1 MSFVVP
7 RRIVVSNRID
17 DITCVVSV
25 REFAT
30 QIVKVSTMTC
40 ECEKRIYLCISQ
52 SAAIQYRFEAAAG
65 SDFSLAPEITFDVWQ
80 GGISGANLI
89 SKSFTGGTIN
99 KLSDNTFSTN
109 ISNAESKALPV
120 GRHYSEVWVT
130 LLNGDRRKLGAG
142 PFRVID
148 TRRYDA

>member
-1 MSFVVP
+1 MSFAVP
-7 RRIVVSNRID
+7 RRIVIANAID
-17 DITCVVSV
+17 NVTCVVGV
-25 REFAT
+25 REIAT
-30 QIVKVSTMTC
+30 QTVKVSTMTC
-40 ECEKRIYLCISQ
+40 DCEKRISLCISQ
-52 SAAIQYRFEAAAG
+52 SAAIQYRFEAVAG
-65 SDFSLAPEITFDVWQ
+65 SDFSLALEITFDVWQ

-99 KLSDNTFSTN
+99 KLSDTTFSTN
-109 ISNAESKALPV
+109 ISNAESQALPT

-148 TRRYDA
+148 TRRYDV